1 MKKMFFYAAALCLTA
16 VGFAS
21 CTAEDEAFPAA
32 VVSITE
38 EEVAVAA
45 EGGPIS
51 FNLTAPTNE
60 AFSVQTPDWIE
71 FNENGTVSRGV
82 NSTAAYKFEVAPAES
97 CQERTG
103 VIRIVAASGL
113 QDSLVVVQEGITLA
127 VNVTEVTA
135 PSAGGE
141 LAVSLTAAAGYQ
153 VSCPEWISM
162 VEDPA
167 TTHVG
172 VQTATVT
179 FAIAENTEAGAR
191 NGEIV
196 ISCGDA
202 CGQEVKITVAQK
214 AGLDISKMVKYS
226 GKMVSEEYGDEYDAT
241 IGLVWDEE
249 DPSVVTVCNLDP
261 YFALNGLTVDAGL
274 NYVKAQYFSDENI
287 IKIPFQSSLNVTLND
302 PNYGLMDFSVGALDA
317 PSLADATTYDH
328 VYLQLNDDKSTITIA
343 NVLCTLVTVNGQFGG
358 YYDAY
363 RGGIV
368 LTKVS
373 E

>member
-45 EGGPIS
+45 EGGSIS

-113 QDSLVVVQEGITLA
+113 QDSLVVVQDGI
-127 VNVTEVTA
+127 
-135 PSAGGE
+135 E
-141 LAVSLTAAAGYQ
+141 LAVDVTETAAPNTGGVLTVELTAAPGYT
-153 VSCPEWISM
+153 VTMPEWITM
-162 VEDPA
+162 NEDPA

-172 VQTATVT
+172 AVTAEVS
-179 FAIAENTEAGAR
+179 FNIEQNTGANPR
-191 NGEIV
+191 EGEIV
-196 ISCGDA
+196 FTCGDG
-202 CGQEVKITVAQK
+202 CGQEVKIAISQER
-214 AGLDISKMVKYS
+214 GLELDKMVKYS
-226 GKMVSEEYGDEYDAT
+226 GTIQSLAYGDTYEHT
-241 IGLVWDEE
+241 IGLIWDENDE
-249 DPSVVTVCNLDP
+249 TKVIVCNLEP
-261 YFALNGLTVDAGL
+261 YYAANGYTVEAGYNFLEAIYVPEQNLIAIPSGTAFNIGNLIYASTSSADLNSNIGNAG
-274 NYVKAQYFSDENI
+274 
-287 IKIPFQSSLNVTLND
+287 
-302 PNYGLMDFSVGALDA
+302 
-317 PSLADATTYDH
+317 
-328 VYLQLNDDKSTITIA
+328 YLVLNDDKTAVQLPYAFYTAYFNADGSMGA
-343 NVLCTLVTVNGQFGG
+343 E
-358 YYDAY
+358 DAY
-363 RGGIV
+363 AGGV
-368 LTKVS
+368 VYTKVTK
-373 E
+373 